1 MSWPLFLAAFVGTL
15 FGALVGAVVT
25 LAIVIGISRR
35 DLERDWRQN
44 GGQL

>member
-15 FGALVGAVVT
+15 FGAVVT